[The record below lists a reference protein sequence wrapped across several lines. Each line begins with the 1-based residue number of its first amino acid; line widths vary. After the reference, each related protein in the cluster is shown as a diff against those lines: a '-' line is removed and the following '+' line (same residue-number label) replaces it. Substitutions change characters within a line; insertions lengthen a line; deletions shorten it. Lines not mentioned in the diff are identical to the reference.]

1 MLYFRDTYL
10 TSVNNLSCFAFVT
23 LAKQTMKRFTVF
35 SFCMIGLFACA
46 QTGKSIKPSNDH
58 PSADQLKNYS
68 VATFAAGCFW
78 HEEALFESVKGV
90 KEAISGYAGGTTS
103 NPTYEDVETGT
114 TGHAESV
121 DVYYDPK
128 EISYE
133 TLVKVFFAGQ
143 DPTQVNGQGP
153 DHGTQY
159 RSIAFYR
166 TPQEKTV
173 IEDQVKTLTA
183 SGKYSKPIATQVVP
197 FTKFW
202 QAEDYHQNYI
212 EHNPNSS
219 YVQYVSIPEI
229 KEFQKAYPQLVK
241 PDHVF

>member
-1 MLYFRDTYL
+1 
-10 TSVNNLSCFAFVT
+10 
-23 LAKQTMKRFTVF
+23 MKRLSVF
-35 SFCMIGLFACA
+35 LFCVIALSACA
-46 QTGKSIKPSNDH
+46 QNNKQSKTAGDHLTSN
-58 PSADQLKNYS
+58 QYKNYS

-90 KEAISGYAGGTTS
+90 KEAVSGYAGGTTS
-103 NPTYEDVETGT
+103 NPNYESVETGN
-114 TGHAESV
+114 TGHAETV

-128 EISYE
+128 EISFA
-133 TLVKVFFAGQ
+133 TLTKVFFAGQ

-159 RSIAFYR
+159 RTIAFYR
-166 TPQEKTV
+166 TPEEKAI
-173 IEDQVKTLTA
+173 IENQIKALTA
-183 SGKYSKPIATQVVP
+183 SGKYKSAIAAQVMP

-202 QAEDYHQNYI
+202 TAEDYHQNYI

-229 KEFQKAYPQLVK
+229 KDFQKQYPKLVK
-241 PDHVF
+241 PGDFF

>member
-1 MLYFRDTYL
+1 
-10 TSVNNLSCFAFVT
+10 
-23 LAKQTMKRFTVF
+23 MKKLNVF
-35 SFCMIGLFACA
+35 LLMIITFCACA
-46 QTGKSIKPSNDH
+46 QNSKVVTSQH
-58 PSADQLKNYS
+58 PSSSELKKYS

-78 HEEALFESVKGV
+78 HEEALFESVNGV

-103 NPTYEDVETGT
+103 NPTYEDVETGQ

-128 EISYE
+128 EVSYA

-166 TPQEKTV
+166 NDAEKQA
-173 IEDQVKTLTA
+173 IENEMKAIA
-183 SGKYSKPIATQVVP
+183 SNYKKPIATQVVP
-197 FTKFW
+197 FKKFW
-202 QAEDYHQNYI
+202 TAEDYHQNYI
-212 EHNPNSS
+212 EHNPESS
-219 YVQYVSIPEI
+219 YVQYVSIPAI
-229 KEFQKAYPQLVK
+229 KGFQKEYPQLVK
-241 PDHVF
+241 PDHMF

>member
-1 MLYFRDTYL
+1 MKYL
-10 TSVNNLSCFAFVT
+10 NIFL
-23 LAKQTMKRFTVF
+23 FTATAL
-35 SFCMIGLFACA
+35 CACA
-46 QTGKSIKPSNDH
+46 QKNKVTTNDH
-58 PSADQLKNYS
+58 PSSSQLKNYS

-90 KEAISGYAGGTTS
+90 KEAVSGYAGGTAA
-103 NPTYEDVETGT
+103 NPNYEMVETGN
-114 TGHAESV
+114 TGHAETV
-121 DVYYDPK
+121 NVYYDPK
-128 EISYE
+128 AVSYE
-133 TLVKVFFAGQ
+133 TLLKVFFAGQ

-166 TPQEKTV
+166 NDAEKAA
-173 IEDQVKTLTA
+173 IENEMKSIA
-183 SGKYSKPIATQVVP
+183 SNYKKPIATQVMP

-202 QAEDYHQNYI
+202 EAEGYHQNYI
-212 EHNPNSS
+212 EHNPDNS

-229 KEFQKAYPQLVK
+229 KSFEKEYPQLVK

>member
-1 MLYFRDTYL
+1 MKKF
-10 TSVNNLSCFAFVT
+10 SAF
-23 LAKQTMKRFTVF
+23 LF
-35 SFCMIGLFACA
+35 SMIALVSCA
-46 QTGKSIKPSNDH
+46 QNNSNIKPSNDH
-58 PSADQLKNYS
+58 LTSSQLKNYS

-90 KEAISGYAGGTTS
+90 KEAISGYAGGTMS
-103 NPTYEDVETGT
+103 SPTYEDVETGN

-128 EISYE
+128 QISYE

-166 TPQEKTV
+166 TPEEKII
-173 IEDQVKTLTA
+173 IENQIKELTA
-183 SGKYSKPIATQVVP
+183 SGKYKNPIATQVMP

-229 KEFQKAYPQLVK
+229 KEFQKQYPQLVK

>member
-1 MLYFRDTYL
+1 MKQFP
-10 TSVNNLSCFAFVT
+10 AF
-23 LAKQTMKRFTVF
+23 LF
-35 SFCMIGLFACA
+35 SIITFVSCA
-46 QTGKSIKPSNDH
+46 QNNNIKPSNDH
-58 PSADQLKNYS
+58 LTANQLKNYS

-90 KEAISGYAGGTTS
+90 KEAVSGYAGGTTS
-103 NPTYEDVETGT
+103 NPTYEDVETGQ

-121 DVYYDPK
+121 NVYYDPK
-128 EISYE
+128 EISFE
-133 TLVKVFFAGQ
+133 TLVKVYFAGQ

-166 TPQEKTV
+166 TPQEKSI
-173 IEDQVKTLTA
+173 IENQIKTLTA
-183 SGKYSKPIATQVVP
+183 SGKYKKPIAAQVTA

-202 QAEDYHQNYI
+202 QAEDYHQDYI
-212 EHNPNSS
+212 EHNPGSG

-229 KEFQKAYPQLVK
+229 KHFQKEYPELIK

>member
-1 MLYFRDTYL
+1 MKQL
-10 TSVNNLSCFAFVT
+10 SVFLFSIIT
-23 LAKQTMKRFTVF
+23 LM
-35 SFCMIGLFACA
+35 ACA
-46 QTGKSIKPSNDH
+46 QSSNHVKSTNDH
-58 PSADQLKNYS
+58 LSASQLKNYS

-90 KEAISGYAGGTTS
+90 KEAISGYAGGTTA
-103 NPTYEDVETGT
+103 NPTYELVETGT
-114 TGHAESV
+114 TGHAETV
-121 DVYYDPK
+121 NVYYDAK
-128 EISYE
+128 EISFE

-166 TPQEKTV
+166 TPQKKTI
-173 IEDQVKTLTA
+173 IENQMKELTA
-183 SGKYSKPIATQVVP
+183 SGKYSKPIAAQLTA
-197 FTKFW
+197 FTTFW
-202 QAEDYHQNYI
+202 QAEDYHQDYI

-229 KEFQKAYPQLVK
+229 KDFQKQYPQLVK
-241 PDHVF
+241 SDHVF